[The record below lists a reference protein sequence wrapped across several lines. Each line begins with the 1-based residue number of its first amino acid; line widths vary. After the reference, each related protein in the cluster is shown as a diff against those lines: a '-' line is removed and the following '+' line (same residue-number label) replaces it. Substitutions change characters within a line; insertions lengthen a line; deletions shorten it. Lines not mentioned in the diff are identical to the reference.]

1 MIKIIVTLLYI
12 IVKVADGV
20 NPELSSQEKQCFSI
34 SSVLCLYKTMGA
46 QSTYYDNHFMMYAS
60 QIIMLYSLN
69 LSRAVC
75 QLYLKEIG
83 KMLL

>member
-60 QIIMLYSLN
+60 QISMLYV
-69 LSRAVC
+69 AAC
-75 QLYLKEIG
+75 QLYLSQAGG
-83 KMLL
+83 K